1 MLLSKDKI
9 VSYIL
14 FTWKKLFKTTF
25 LFLILNFLITTIF
38 LFIKTKGLDL
48 LNLKILVIFYFVINI
63 LSLIFILTVMI
74 FHNYSYLML
83 LSLYPFK
90 SEIKRAK
97 RRFISTIIIYFSVI
111 VNVFLFF
118 NNLNVI
124 SPLLYIELLYDYIMK
139 ISLLLFILLYIT
151 INNSI
156 KLVSL
161 LNLEKKLYKVY
172 VLLFL
177 LEITSILI
185 IYLSYLGLK
194 KDQKLFLL
202 YTIIFSPLI
211 MLSLIKLSKEYIN
224 EIKNLIL

>member
-1 MLLSKDKI
+1 
-9 VSYIL
+9 
-14 FTWKKLFKTTF
+14 
-25 LFLILNFLITTIF
+25 
-38 LFIKTKGLDL
+38 
-48 LNLKILVIFYFVINI
+48 
-63 LSLIFILTVMI
+63 
-74 FHNYSYLML
+74 ML

-124 SPLLYIELLYDYIMK
+124 NPLLYIELLYDYIMK

>member
-1 MLLSKDKI
+1 VLLSKDKI

-14 FTWKKLFKTTF
+14 FTWKKLFKTSF
-25 LFLILNFLITTIF
+25 LFLILNFLITTTF

-124 SPLLYIELLYDYIMK
+124 NPLLYIELLYDYIMK

>member
-124 SPLLYIELLYDYIMK
+124 NPLLYIELLYDYIMK

>member
-25 LFLILNFLITTIF
+25 LFLILNFLITTTF

-124 SPLLYIELLYDYIMK
+124 NPLLYIELLYDYIMK

>member
-1 MLLSKDKI
+1 VLLSKDKI

-25 LFLILNFLITTIF
+25 LFLILNFLITTTF

-124 SPLLYIELLYDYIMK
+124 NPLLYIELLYDYIMK

>member
-1 MLLSKDKI
+1 
-9 VSYIL
+9 
-14 FTWKKLFKTTF
+14 
-25 LFLILNFLITTIF
+25 
-38 LFIKTKGLDL
+38 
-48 LNLKILVIFYFVINI
+48 
-63 LSLIFILTVMI
+63 MI

-124 SPLLYIELLYDYIMK
+124 NPLLYIELLYDYIMK